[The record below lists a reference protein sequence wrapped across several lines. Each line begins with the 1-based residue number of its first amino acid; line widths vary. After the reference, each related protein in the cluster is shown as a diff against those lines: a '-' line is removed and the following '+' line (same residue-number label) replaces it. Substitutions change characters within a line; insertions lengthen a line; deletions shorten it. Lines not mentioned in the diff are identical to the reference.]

1 MKYLKEHEDFL
12 RKHETTP
19 RKKLT
24 ELFNTKFQTQVSSN
38 GLKQKCRKLGLVCP
52 NSGRFKKGSVPQ
64 NKGTKGLTSA
74 NKTSFALGNL
84 PANTKRAGTI
94 STRKDKNG
102 SLYMHIKIAEPN
114 KWKMLHVYIWEQ
126 KYGKIPKGYCVIF
139 KDKNTLNTRLDNLM
153 LVSRAELVR
162 LNQKY
167 AYIDKSLKETALQVI
182 KISKEIRKNLKSK
195 ENYA

>member
-1 MKYLKEHEDFL
+1 MKYLEEHISFL

-19 RKKLT
+19 RKELT
-24 ELFNTKFQTQVSSN
+24 ELFNAMFGTKVSNS
-38 GLKQKCRKLGLVCP
+38 GISQRCRKLGLVCP
-52 NSGRFKKGSVPQ
+52 NTGVFKKGSIPA
-64 NKGTKGLTSA
+64 NKGTRGLKGA
-74 NKTSFALGNL
+74 NKTSFKPGNK
-84 PANTKRAGTI
+84 PIQTKKVGSI

-114 KWKMLHVYIWEQ
+114 KWQMLHVYIWEC
-126 KYGKIPKGYCVIF
+126 KHGKISKGHCVIF

-167 AYIDKSLKETALQVI
+167 AHIHGSIKETALQVI
-182 KISKEIRKNLKSK
+182 KISNEIRKNK
-195 ENYA
+195 